1 MLFKNPELLY
11 FLFLLII
18 PILIHLFQ
26 LQRFQKTAFTNVKF
40 LKEIEQQTRRSSK
53 LKKLLILISRLLL
66 FTSLI
71 IAFAQPYFASK
82 NKNLKTKTFIYLDN
96 SFSMQMKGKNGEL
109 LQKAKNDLIDNL
121 GSTNKSI
128 TLITNNNII
137 EDLNFNNLKNEI
149 LKINYY
155 PIKKSL
161 GNVLLQIKILQNKL
175 TNTQINTVLISDF
188 QNINYSYNKL
198 ILDSLTN
205 YSIVQPQ
212 AENIGNIS
220 IDSTWISDDDRDN
233 IKINSLIKSYNIAI
247 ENLSVSLFVN
257 NNLSSKTT
265 ITLDKNESKIIE
277 FIISNSDHINGKISL
292 NDHKLPFDDI
302 LYFSIPK
309 KEKINVLAIG
319 TNNDFLAKIYTKDEF
334 VFLST
339 SLNQLDFNTISNQQL
354 IILNEIEVLT
364 QPLIQTLK
372 NHVKNNGNLV
382 IIPSSKIDVNTYNTL
397 FSSIQLGK
405 INAIKNTPKTITT
418 INFNHPF
425 FKNVF
430 QKQVSNFQYPTSNIV
445 FETSLRSSSSIIKF
459 NDQSSFISEIRSNN
473 NKIYWFSSPLNSK
486 NSNFI
491 LSPLVVPV
499 FYNFSL
505 QNRSTNELYYTV
517 GNKNSIMIK
526 TQINNDKVLHMTNK
540 DLDFIPLQTKRP
552 NSTQIQTEENPLIDG
567 IYQVNN
573 NQNIIRD
580 FAYNYNR
587 EESNLSSNLI
597 NEIKS
602 KYKNVQYFTSVN
614 DAIQEVNDQYKNRN
628 LWQLFIIFALIFLVI
643 EILLQKFLK
652 N

>member
-1 MLFKNPELLY
+1 
-11 FLFLLII
+11 
-18 PILIHLFQ
+18 
-26 LQRFQKTAFTNVKF
+26 
-40 LKEIEQQTRRSSK
+40 
-53 LKKLLILISRLLL
+53 
-66 FTSLI
+66 
-71 IAFAQPYFASK
+71 
-82 NKNLKTKTFIYLDN
+82 
-96 SFSMQMKGKNGEL
+96 
-109 LQKAKNDLIDNL
+109 
-121 GSTNKSI
+121 
-128 TLITNNNII
+128 
-137 EDLNFNNLKNEI
+137 
-149 LKINYY
+149 
-155 PIKKSL
+155 
-161 GNVLLQIKILQNKL
+161 QIKTLQNKL

-628 LWQLFIIFALIFLVI
+628 LWQLFIIFALLFLGI

>member
-96 SFSMQMKGKNGEL
+96 SFSMQMKGENGEL

-149 LKINYY
+149 LKIKYY

-161 GNVLLQIKILQNKL
+161 GNVLLQIKTLQNKL

-567 IYQVNN
+567 IYQINN